1 MALPHVGS
9 GGPEVPPFNEWDI
22 MGSQDGQSL
31 ELSGWQRVLAR
42 WMPDERVYCKD
53 SKSIT
58 KVELDLVPLS
68 NKDPGIKLAMFPLS
82 ETKALLVESRRVTKF
97 SCTTP
102 TPRNGVLVYVLDLT
116 LGHGQDFLVPVSP
129 PNRTVSE
136 RSSCNGVL
144 SYMSLDILL
153 HERDKVSYGGLTIE
167 LLKYGNF
174 DTIIVTKP

>member
-1 MALPHVGS
+1 M
-9 GGPEVPPFNEWDI
+9 
-22 MGSQDGQSL
+22 
-31 ELSGWQRVLAR
+31 LAR

-68 NKDPGIKLAMFPLS
+68 NEDSGIKLAMFPLS

-102 TPRNGVLVYVLDLT
+102 TPRNGVLVYVLDMT
-116 LGHGQDFLVPVSP
+116 LGHGQDFLVPVNP

-136 RSSCNGVL
+136 RSSCNGFP
-144 SYMSLDILL
+144 SYDSLDILL
-153 HERDKVSYGGLTIE
+153 HEGDKVSYGGLTIE
-167 LLKYGNF
+167 LVRHSNF
-174 DTIIVTKP
+174 DKIIVSKL